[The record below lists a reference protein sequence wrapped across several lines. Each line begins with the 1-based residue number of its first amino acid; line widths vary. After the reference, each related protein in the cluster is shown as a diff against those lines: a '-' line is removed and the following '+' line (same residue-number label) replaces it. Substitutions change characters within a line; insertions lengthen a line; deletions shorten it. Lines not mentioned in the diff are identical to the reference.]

1 MAPQQFKSRIKRQ
14 RRVILAELPAVD
26 DLAVLEAGDEGAA
39 LTMAMGLS
47 GGDKESEIG
56 RAHV

>member
-47 GGDKESEIG
+47 GGDKES
-56 RAHV
+56 VV